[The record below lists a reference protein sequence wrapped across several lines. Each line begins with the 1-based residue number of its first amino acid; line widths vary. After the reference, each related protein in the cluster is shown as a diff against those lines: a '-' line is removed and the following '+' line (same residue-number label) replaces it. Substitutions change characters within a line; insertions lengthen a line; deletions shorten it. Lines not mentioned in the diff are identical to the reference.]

1 MSSTVP
7 RQYEDYRF
15 ITILGDGS
23 PHYTDTS
30 RANMQGRL
38 GHSRSILKSAKEL
51 TVKTFGSDDVPNLM
65 DRSSC
70 FVRLDNFTQTTF
82 NSGTGRPSRI
92 LYQVPRFDTSNRES
106 GTALFYEPHQRTY
119 VKLNNS
125 EPVSLNELH
134 LSLCD
139 SMERLADRGITG
151 KTVICLHF
159 QQSQTPLFKRTGS
172 LI

>member
-1 MSSTVP
+1 M
-7 RQYEDYRF
+7 
-15 ITILGDGS
+15 
-23 PHYTDTS
+23 
-30 RANMQGRL
+30 
-38 GHSRSILKSAKEL
+38 
-51 TVKTFGSDDVPNLM
+51 
-65 DRSSC
+65 

-106 GTALFYEPHQRTY
+106 GTALYYEPHQRTY

-125 EPVSLNELH
+125 DPVSLNELH

-139 SMERLADRGITG
+139 SMERLADKGLTG

-159 QQSQTPLFKRTGS
+159 QQSQTPLFKVTGS